1 VHLIRANYSNQT
13 NVFIVSFKLFIAKF
27 ITSIII
33 SLELTCFI
41 KHLERNLIYHFEPC
55 VILTFRL
62 VTCIIRHLGMCVSIS
77 FTIVLILAFII
88 FLNKLA
94 KLLHVYNC
102 VQL

>member
-41 KHLERNLIYHFEPC
+41 KHLERNLIYHFELF
-55 VILTFRL
+55 VW
-62 VTCIIRHLGMCVSIS
+62 
-77 FTIVLILAFII
+77 
-88 FLNKLA
+88 
-94 KLLHVYNC
+94 
-102 VQL
+102 